1 MAAASTS
8 TSKARLVFIGPID
21 GGFGFQVGQLSRY
34 SAAGHSM
41 QCAAAQYGCQ
51 RLEKAFTAKDAKDAK
66 DAKEDKVQ
74 ALFIKITCSS
84 RGRI

>member
-1 MAAASTS
+1 MAAASIS

-66 DAKEDKVQ
+66 EDKVQ